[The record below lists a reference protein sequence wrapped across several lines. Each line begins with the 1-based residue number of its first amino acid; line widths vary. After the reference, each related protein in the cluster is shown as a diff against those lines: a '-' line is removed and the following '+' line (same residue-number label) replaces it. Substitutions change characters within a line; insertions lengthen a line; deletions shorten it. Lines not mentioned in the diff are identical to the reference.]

1 MAEFFPYDFDYLF
14 YAIWRSFGV
23 DPDVDGVTLT
33 DDDCSS
39 PPTESF
45 ASRHSINNIDCVKST
60 GPYRWWK
67 SVGFRASAVD
77 SGITFGTTSRGGV
90 CVLFK
95 ERIPQI
101 AVGRNGHEGLTVT
114 VADTDGLVT
123 ALKGPI

>member
-1 MAEFFPYDFDYLF
+1 MARFFPYDFDYVF
-14 YAIWRSFGV
+14 YAIWRPFGV

-33 DDDCSS
+33 DDDRFIATYGRFRVETPIS
-39 PPTESF
+39 
-45 ASRHSINNIDCVKST
+45 NIDCVKST
-60 GPYRWWK
+60 GPYQWWK

-95 ERIPQI
+95 ERVPQI
-101 AVGRNGHEGLTVT
+101 VAGRNGHEGLTVT
-114 VADTDGLVT
+114 IADTEGLVT